1 MRDRLNALNPSGEY
15 NLNSQDVLIPAF
27 LAAYTDNDPLTSTV
41 SSFPKWPM
49 PNWRIDYA
57 GLGKIPALREI
68 FSSINLTHG
77 YSSVYSVSNY
87 TNSLLYENFIDLNYP
102 IEDYRPALR
111 SNENDDLVPV
121 YVIGQ
126 VVVSERFTPLIGL
139 NIRTKNR
146 LTARIEYKRERNL
159 ALNLSNAQV
168 TELRSSDFSFDIGWT
183 KTKLILPIKIRGN
196 IVSLDNDIQFRINF
210 TIRNTKTVQRKVD
223 ETNTITQGNI
233 NFQLRPTIQYTMNQ
247 RLNMTLYFE
256 RNINEPLIS
265 SSFKR
270 STTSFGTQ
278 IRFSLAQ

>member
-1 MRDRLNALNPSGEY
+1 M
-15 NLNSQDVLIPAF
+15 
-27 LAAYTDNDPLTSTV
+27 
-41 SSFPKWPM
+41 
-49 PNWRIDYA
+49 
-57 GLGKIPALREI
+57 
-68 FSSINLTHG
+68 
-77 YSSVYSVSNY
+77 
-87 TNSLLYENFIDLNYP
+87 
-102 IEDYRPALR
+102 
-111 SNENDDLVPV
+111 
-121 YVIGQ
+121 
-126 VVVSERFTPLIGL
+126 
-139 NIRTKNR
+139 RTKNR

-168 TELRSSDFSFDIGWT
+168 TELRSSDFSVDIGWT
-183 KTKLILPIKIRGN
+183 KTKLVLPIKIRGN
-196 IVSLDNDIQFRINF
+196 TVTLDNDIQFRINF
-210 TIRNTKTVQRKVD
+210 TIRDTKTIQRKID